1 MQQQD
6 IPSRRAVFRTPSH
19 QYLVQHGID
28 HARSFCWYKQLAAAT
43 VGCPCVGPQPPHTS
57 IVKSAFL
64 VSGAEDG
71 LSLRRMAERLPPLE
85 TETEVAA
92 PLVAR
97 KGVDYARRAAN
108 RRALWGDYEDD
119 EPQEQWEG

>member
-1 MQQQD
+1 M
-6 IPSRRAVFRTPSH
+6 S
-19 QYLVQHGID
+19 
-28 HARSFCWYKQLAAAT
+28 C
-43 VGCPCVGPQPPHTS
+43 
-57 IVKSAFL
+57 
-64 VSGAEDG
+64 AEDG